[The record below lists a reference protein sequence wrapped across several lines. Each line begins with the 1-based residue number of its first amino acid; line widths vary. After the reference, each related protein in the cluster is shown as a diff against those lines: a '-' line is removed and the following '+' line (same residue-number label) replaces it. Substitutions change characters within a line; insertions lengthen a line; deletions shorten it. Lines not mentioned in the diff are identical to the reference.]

1 MDTIVEN
8 MKDMVLM
15 DDVFI
20 RECGAPRKDHLVIF
34 LRKNFR
40 EDADF
45 CYTFF
50 DDKNKWGGH
59 NKVNYYM
66 TTETADLVKT
76 SYNLKNKYIQT
87 IKNVSVKAVV
97 PGIEFSTIGFICN
110 TLKSLPITLERQF
123 VVERTLGRVYYIDL
137 YIPELKLAIECD
149 EFGHQSYNKVVEKRR
164 QSFIEH
170 KLSCTF
176 IRFNPCVVGFDL
188 SNVIGD
194 IFLKYTTVM

>member
-1 MDTIVEN
+1 VEN
-8 MKDMVLM
+8 IKDLVLM

-20 RECGAPRKDHLVIF
+20 RECGAVRKYSLVRF

-45 CYTFF
+45 FRTFC
-50 DDKNKWGGH
+50 DKKNKQYGGQ
-59 NKVNYYM
+59 NKINFYM
-66 TTETADLVKT
+66 TNETSNLVKA
-76 SYNLKNKYIQT
+76 SYNLKNKYTQIIQ
-87 IKNVSVKAVV
+87 NVSIKAIV
-97 PGIEFSTIGFICN
+97 PGVELSTIGFICN
-110 TLKSLPITLERQF
+110 TLKSLPLTLERQF
-123 VVERTLGRVYYIDL
+123 VVKWIHGRVYYIDL

-149 EFGHQSYNKVVEKRR
+149 EFGHQSYNKMDEKRR

-194 IFLKYTTVM
+194 IFLKYTSIM